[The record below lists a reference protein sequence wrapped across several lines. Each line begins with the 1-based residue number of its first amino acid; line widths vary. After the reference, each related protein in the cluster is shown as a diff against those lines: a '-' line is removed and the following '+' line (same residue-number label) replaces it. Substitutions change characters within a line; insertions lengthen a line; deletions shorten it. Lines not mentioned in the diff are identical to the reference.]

1 MSPLTDA
8 PSPYSE
14 FLNQGNEGLHHV
26 GFWPRDYEASCRS
39 LISVGFSEVS
49 SILTQEGEKSIS
61 YFEGPKALG
70 TMIELVPMTEERV
83 KYFAEIQELTRRWNG
98 DKGVLRFKNRTEFL
112 QSVENDV
119 VNNIKQ

>member
-1 MSPLTDA
+1 
-8 PSPYSE
+8 
-14 FLNQGNEGLHHV
+14 
-26 GFWPRDYEASCRS
+26 
-39 LISVGFSEVS
+39 
-49 SILTQEGEKSIS
+49 
-61 YFEGPKALG
+61 
-70 TMIELVPMTEERV
+70 MIELVPMTEERV